1 MEICGNYYSNF
12 RTTVAILANCGNLK
26 FPDLNCSDF
35 REKNINLTDFGE
47 KNLVSAMF
55 YLLFVRKNFF
65 DPNLRGGS
73 VEKFVLRKKIL
84 GKIWKNMAL
93 W

>member
-1 MEICGNYYSNF
+1 LYSEYVI
-12 RTTVAILANCGNLK
+12 RGTGYCGNLK

-47 KNLVSAMF
+47 
-55 YLLFVRKNFF
+55 KNFF